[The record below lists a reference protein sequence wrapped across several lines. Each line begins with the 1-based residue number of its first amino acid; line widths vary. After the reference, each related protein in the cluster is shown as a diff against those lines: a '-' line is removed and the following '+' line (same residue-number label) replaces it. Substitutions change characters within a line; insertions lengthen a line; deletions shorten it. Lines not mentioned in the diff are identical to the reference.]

1 MPEKVLFIDLALKL
15 LKCEVIILKKRVVIT
30 GLGAITPIGIGKD
43 EFWQSLINGRSGIGP
58 ITRFDASDYTSRIAG
73 EVKNFDPTQYIDKKE
88 SKRMD
93 RFTQFAV
100 AGAGMAIEDAG
111 LDLEV
116 ADRERVGVIL
126 GSGIGGIE
134 TLEGQ
139 AKVLAE
145 KGPSRV
151 SPVFVPMIISNMGA
165 AQVAISYRL
174 HGPNITSVS
183 ACASSSN
190 AIGDAFKML
199 QWGHADVMITGG
211 TEAPITPLAIAGF
224 CTMKAMSTRNE
235 EPQKASRP
243 FDAQRD
249 GFVAGEGAAILV
261 LESLEHALKR
271 GAQIYAEIVGYGSTS
286 DAYHMTAPDPEGRG
300 AINSMKA
307 ALQDAGAS
315 PEAVDYINA
324 HATST
329 PLGDKAETLAIKTVF
344 GVHAQKL
351 AVSSTKSMTGHLLGA
366 AGGLEAMACVLSIQ
380 RGVIPPTINYEQP
393 DPDCDLDFVPNVA
406 RKAKVSFALSNS
418 FGFGGHN
425 ATLAIKEY
433 VR

>member
-1 MPEKVLFIDLALKL
+1 LQ
-15 LKCEVIILKKRVVIT
+15 KRVVVT
-30 GLGAITPIGIGKD
+30 GLGIISPVGTGLEK
-43 EFWQSLINGRSGIGP
+43 FWTSLTGGVSGIRR
-58 ITRFDASDYTSRIAG
+58 ITRFDATNFSTQIAG
-73 EVKNFDPTQYIDKKE
+73 EVVDFDPMQFMDRKE
-88 SKRMD
+88 ARRMD

-100 AGAGMAIEDAG
+100 AAAGMAIEDSG

-116 ADRERVGVIL
+116 VDRDRAGVIL

-134 TLEGQ
+134 TLESQ

-145 KGPSRV
+145 KGPGRV

-165 AQVAISYRL
+165 GQVAINFGLR
-174 HGPNITSVS
+174 GPNITSVS

-190 AIGDAFKML
+190 AIGDAFRML
-199 QWGHADVMITGG
+199 QWGYADVMITGG

-224 CTMKAMSTRNE
+224 CTMKAMSGRNE
-235 EPQKASRP
+235 EPERASRP
-243 FDAQRD
+243 FDAERD

-261 LESLEHALKR
+261 LESLEHAIKR
-271 GAQIYAEIVGYGSTS
+271 GARIYAEVVGYGCTC

-307 ALQDAGAS
+307 CLQDAGVS
-315 PEAVDYINA
+315 PETVDYINA

-329 PLGDKAETLAIKTVF
+329 PLGDKAETLAIKEVF
-344 GVHAQKL
+344 GEHAKKL

-366 AGGLEAMACVLSIQ
+366 AGGLEAMACILAIQ

-393 DPDCDLDFVPNVA
+393 DPDCDLDIVPNQA
-406 RKAKVSFALSNS
+406 RKAKVRFALSNS

-425 ATLAIKEY
+425 ATLAFKEY
-433 VR
+433 ER

>member
-1 MPEKVLFIDLALKL
+1 MQ
-15 LKCEVIILKKRVVIT
+15 KRVVVT
-30 GLGAITPIGIGKD
+30 GLGIISPVGTGL
-43 EFWQSLINGRSGIGP
+43 EQFWTSLTSGVSGIRR
-58 ITRFDASDYTSRIAG
+58 ITRFDATKYSTQIAG
-73 EVKNFDPTQYIDKKE
+73 EVVDFDPMQHMDRKE
-88 SKRMD
+88 ARRMD

-100 AGAGMAIEDAG
+100 AAAGMAIEDSG

-116 ADRERVGVIL
+116 VDRDRIGVIL

-139 AKVLAE
+139 ARVLAE

-151 SPVFVPMIISNMGA
+151 SPIFVPMIISNMGA
-165 AQVAISYRL
+165 GQVAISYGLR
-174 HGPNITSVS
+174 GPNITSVS

-199 QWGHADVMITGG
+199 QWGYADVMITGG
-211 TEAPITPLAIAGF
+211 MEAPITPLAIAGF
-224 CTMKAMSTRNE
+224 CTMKAMSSHNE

-243 FDAQRD
+243 FDARRD
-249 GFVAGEGAAILV
+249 GFVAGEGSAILV
-261 LESLEHALKR
+261 LETLEHALKR
-271 GAQIYAEIVGYGSTS
+271 DAHIYGEVVGYGSTC

-307 ALQDAGAS
+307 ALQDAGAL
-315 PEAVDYINA
+315 PESVDYINA

-329 PLGDKAETLAIKTVF
+329 PLGDQAETLAIKTVF
-344 GVHAQKL
+344 GEHAKKI

-366 AGGLEAMACVLSIQ
+366 AGGLEAMACILAIQ
-380 RGVIPPTINYEQP
+380 RGVIPPTINYEEP
-393 DPDCDLDFVPNVA
+393 DPDCDLDIVPNVA
-406 RKAKVSFALSNS
+406 RKAEVRFAISNS

-425 ATLAIKEY
+425 ATLAFKRY
-433 VR
+433 GH